1 MARQRIIYLD
11 VIRVIACCMIV
22 LMHSPHPDAGVPGA
36 VQVPLSFLTAPGIG
50 LFFMVSGALLLPVKM
65 ETGIFLKKRMGKI
78 IGPLLFWTLFYIGV
92 KLFAGEI
99 SVQEVPQMLL
109 SIPFSAQGHGV
120 LWFMYTLVGLYL
132 LAPVIS
138 AFLEKSSKRLLNFY
152 LLLWLI
158 TLCYPL
164 VSLFLSVNRTETGML
179 YYFTGYAGYF
189 VLGYYLHKYSLHIK
203 PFVLAAMILIPL
215 ILLLLHKYF
224 RCEGDFY
231 DLFWYLS
238 IMVAT
243 MCVAWFVSV
252 QQVAYLPKVV
262 GGKFLIVI
270 SNACFGIYLMHIFVM
285 RRVLWNIDFLTYGLG
300 WVGQLMTSWLMT
312 LVICSVLTW
321 LISYLPFSEYII
333 GFTNRKKK

>member
-1 MARQRIIYLD
+1 MNKPRIAYLD
-11 VIRVIACCMIV
+11 VIRVAACCMIV
-22 LMHSPHPDAGVPGA
+22 LMHSPHPDSGVPSFI
-36 VQVPLSFLTAPGIG
+36 QVPLSFLTAAGIG

-65 ETGIFLKKRMGKI
+65 RTGAFLKKRMGKI

-99 SVQEVPQMLL
+99 SVQKVPQMLL

-120 LWFMYTLVGLYL
+120 LWFMYTLAGLYL

-138 AFLEKSSKRLLNFY
+138 AFLEKSSKRELEFY

-164 VSLFLSVNRTETGML
+164 LSLFLSVNRTETGML
-179 YYFTGYAGYF
+179 FYFTGYAGYF

-203 PFVLAAMILIPL
+203 PFVLAAMIFIPL
-215 ILLLLHKYF
+215 ILLLVHKYF

-252 QQVAYLPKVV
+252 QQVAYLPKVG

-285 RRVLWNIDFLTYGLG
+285 RRVLWDIDYLTYGLG
-300 WVGQLMTSWLMT
+300 WVGQLMTSWLFT
-312 LVICSVLTW
+312 LIINFLLTW
-321 LISYLPFSEYII
+321 LISYLPYSEYII
-333 GFTNRKKK
+333 GYTNRKKK